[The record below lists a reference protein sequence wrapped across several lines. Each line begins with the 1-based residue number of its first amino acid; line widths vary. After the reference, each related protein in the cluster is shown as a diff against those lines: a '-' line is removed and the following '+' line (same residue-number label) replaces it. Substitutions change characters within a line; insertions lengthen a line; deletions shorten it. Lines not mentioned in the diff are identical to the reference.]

1 MVTGGLAIAAFGGIA
16 IAAGVA
22 GYLAGRY
29 IGKRS
34 ERRRWER
41 RIAGEARALG
51 RARLTIR
58 RALEKGAQPNAKN
71 P

>member
-29 IGKRS
+29 IGRRS

-41 RIAGEARALG
+41 RMVGEAQALG
-51 RARLTIR
+51 RTRLMIR
-58 RALEKGAQPNAKN
+58 RALEKGSQPKASN